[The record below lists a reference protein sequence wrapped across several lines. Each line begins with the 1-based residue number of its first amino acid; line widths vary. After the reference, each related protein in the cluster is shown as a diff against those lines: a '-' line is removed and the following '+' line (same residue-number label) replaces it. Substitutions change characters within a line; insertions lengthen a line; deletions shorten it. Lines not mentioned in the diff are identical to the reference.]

1 MVAAKKVSRSEVLL
15 VLIDMQERLADVMP
29 RRDAV
34 IASAVLLARVAAALG
49 IPAIVTRQYPRGL
62 GETAPELA
70 EALGGLVPI
79 DKTAFSCMGEPV
91 FRERLDVLA
100 RRQVL
105 LTGMETHIC
114 VTQTALDL
122 LAEGY
127 DVYVV
132 ADATCSRRDADRD
145 AAFERLR
152 GAGATVLTAES
163 AIYEVLGEAD
173 TPEFRQVLPLVKA
186 HDPGGP
192 A

>member
-1 MVAAKKVSRSEVLL
+1 MVAAKKVSRSDAVL
-15 VLIDMQERLADVMP
+15 VLVDMQDRLADVMP

-34 IASAVLLARVAAALG
+34 IASAALLARVAVSLG
-49 IPAIVTRQYPRGL
+49 IPAIVTRQYPQGL
-62 GETAPELA
+62 GETAPELG
-70 EALGGLVPI
+70 EALGALSPI
-79 DKTAFSCMGEPV
+79 DKTAFSCMGEPA
-91 FRERLDVLA
+91 FRERLESLTG
-100 RRQVL
+100 RQVL

-145 AAFERLR
+145 VAFERLR
-152 GAGATVLTAES
+152 RAGATVLTAES
-163 AIYEVLGEAD
+163 AIYEVLGEAN

-186 HDPGGP
+186 HDPGEP